1 VDLPLR
7 SAISRRTYDALA
19 IGPDDVRYGPCKI
32 DMMVKQ
38 GRNSKARRDQGE
50 FDNFAQQYD
59 CPLILEIRHNGQLYG
74 CFVTPRPVFDMLE
87 GATV

>member
-19 IGPDDVRYGPCKI
+19 IGPDDLRFGLCKI
-32 DMMVKQ
+32 DMMMKQ
-38 GRNSKARRDQGE
+38 RRNSKPRRDQGE

-59 CPLILEIRHNGQLYG
+59 CPLILETGHMGRVYG
-74 CFVTPRPVFDMLE
+74 LFVAPRPVFGVL
-87 GATV
+87 GGSTV